1 MIFLPEAEI
10 VRRDLD
16 RDLVGKKIKD
26 VDVSVAKV
34 VKRSGN
40 RTTIANALIGVKLT
54 SLDRIGTH
62 LVFGL
67 DSDDLL
73 VLALSPTTSVRRNAN
88 KDKVE
93 DDTVFTIT
101 FTQTGQLRLI
111 DPKETVEV
119 FLVPADQP
127 LEDTV
132 PEIADFGMDPLA
144 KPMAWTDFGRR
155 ILQLDGKLK
164 TILCDDNVIV
174 GLGDIYSD
182 EILFEAS
189 LRYDRTGSSLNTQ
202 ELRRFFR
209 SVVSVL
215 NDAVKYRGTTIDAAP
230 FVDPA
235 GNPWQLPGPPAGLRQ
250 TWQPEPSLPATIGSQ
265 QVRRPLD
272 LLLRPVPSLTVLLLF
287 AGFAAQT
294 ALARSTVLV
303 MSASR
308 LLGANKTG
316 SVGGG
321 DRRHQWGAHAELVRC
336 LPLAMF
342 G

>member
-54 SLDRIGTH
+54 SLERIGTH

-73 VLALSPTTSVRRNAN
+73 VLALSHTTSVRRNAN

-93 DDTVFTIT
+93 DDTVFTIR

-155 ILQLDGKLK
+155 ILRLDGKLK
-164 TILCDDNVIV
+164 TILCDDSVIV

-202 ELRRFFR
+202 EVRRFFR

-230 FVDPA
+230 FETSRTTCRYSVNMADLAHAPVNHWFAASSPA
-235 GNPWQLPGPPAGLRQ
+235 AGL
-250 TWQPEPSLPATIGSQ
+250 TTATSPKSDCSAF
-265 QVRRPLD
+265 VCW
-272 LLLRPVPSLTVLLLF
+272 LR
-287 AGFAAQT
+287 
-294 ALARSTVLV
+294 
-303 MSASR
+303 
-308 LLGANKTG
+308 GANCVRTQ
-316 SVGGG
+316 SSLVG
-321 DRRHQWGAHAELVRC
+321 WGVPLRFTYTLVPRSH
-336 LPLAMF
+336 F
-342 G
+342 

>member
-1 MIFLPEAEI
+1 M
-10 VRRDLD
+10 
-16 RDLVGKKIKD
+16 
-26 VDVSVAKV
+26 
-34 VKRSGN
+34 
-40 RTTIANALIGVKLT
+40 
-54 SLDRIGTH
+54 
-62 LVFGL
+62 
-67 DSDDLL
+67 

-111 DPKETVEV
+111 DPKNAVEV

-127 LEDTV
+127 VVDTV
-132 PEIADFGMDPLA
+132 PEIDEMGMDPLA

-155 ILQLDGKLK
+155 ILRLDGRLK
-164 TILCDDNVIV
+164 TILCDDTVIV

-202 ELRRFFR
+202 EVRRFFR

-235 GNPWQLPGPPAGLRQ
+235 GNAGNFQDHLQVFGKHGELSPRSRQ
-250 TWQPEPSLPATIGSQ
+250 PL
-265 QVRRPLD
+265 VR
-272 LLLRPVPSLTVLLLF
+272 SKF
-287 AGFAAQT
+287 AGRWTYYCDQ
-294 ALARSTVLV
+294 SQV
-303 MSASR
+303 
-308 LLGANKTG
+308 
-316 SVGGG
+316 
-321 DRRHQWGAHAELVRC
+321 
-336 LPLAMF
+336 
-342 G
+342 

>member
-26 VDVSVAKV
+26 VDVTVAKV

-40 RTTIANALIGVKLT
+40 RSTIAAALTGVKISGLE
-54 SLDRIGTH
+54 RIGTH
-62 LVFGL
+62 LIFSL
-67 DSDDLL
+67 DNDQQL

-93 DDTVFTIT
+93 DDTLVTIT

-111 DPKETVEV
+111 DPKSEVEV
-119 FLVPADQP
+119 FLVSGDDSLVDA
-127 LEDTV
+127 V
-132 PEIADFGMDPLA
+132 PEIADVGMDPLA
-144 KPMAWTDFGRR
+144 KPMAWTDFGRK
-155 ILQLDGKLK
+155 ILQQDGKLK
-164 TILCDDNVIV
+164 TVLCDSSVIV

-202 ELRRFFR
+202 EVRRFFR
-209 SVVSVL
+209 SVVTVL

-235 GNPWQLPGPPAGLRQ
+235 GNAGSFQDHLQVFGKHGELSPRSRQ
-250 TWQPEPSLPATIGSQ
+250 PL
-265 QVRRPLD
+265 VR
-272 LLLRPVPSLTVLLLF
+272 TKF
-287 AGFAAQT
+287 AGRWTYYCDQ
-294 ALARSTVLV
+294 SQV
-303 MSASR
+303 
-308 LLGANKTG
+308 
-316 SVGGG
+316 
-321 DRRHQWGAHAELVRC
+321 
-336 LPLAMF
+336 
-342 G
+342 

>member
-54 SLDRIGTH
+54 SLERIGTH

-73 VLALSPTTSVRRNAN
+73 VLALSHTTSVRRNAN
-88 KDKVE
+88 EDKVE

-155 ILQLDGKLK
+155 ILRLDGKLK
-164 TILCDDNVIV
+164 TILCDDSVIV

-202 ELRRFFR
+202 EVRRFFR
-209 SVVSVL
+209 SVVRVL

-235 GNPWQLPGPPAGLRQ
+235 GNPGNFQDHLQVFGKHGGLSPRSRQ
-250 TWQPEPSLPATIGSQ
+250 PL
-265 QVRRPLD
+265 VR
-272 LLLRPVPSLTVLLLF
+272 SKF
-287 AGFAAQT
+287 AGRWTYYCDQ
-294 ALARSTVLV
+294 SQV
-303 MSASR
+303 
-308 LLGANKTG
+308 
-316 SVGGG
+316 
-321 DRRHQWGAHAELVRC
+321 
-336 LPLAMF
+336 
-342 G
+342 

>member
-26 VDVSVAKV
+26 VDVTLAKV

-40 RTTIANALIGVKLT
+40 RAAMAEALIGFKLT
-54 SLDRIGTH
+54 SLERLGTH
-62 LVFGL
+62 LVFTVEN
-67 DSDDLL
+67 DQLL

-111 DPKETVEV
+111 DPKGEVEV
-119 FLVPADQP
+119 FVVPAGEP
-127 LEDTV
+127 IEDTV
-132 PEIADFGMDPLA
+132 PEIADMGMDPLA
-144 KPMAWTDFGRR
+144 KPMAWTDFGRK
-155 ILQLDGKLK
+155 ILQQDGKLK
-164 TILCDDNVIV
+164 TVLCDETIIV

-189 LRYDRTGSSLNTQ
+189 LRYDRTGRSLNTQ
-202 ELRRFFR
+202 EVRRFFR
-209 SVVSVL
+209 SVVTVL

-235 GNPWQLPGPPAGLRQ
+235 GNEGSFQDHLQVFGKHGDLSPRSRQ
-250 TWQPEPSLPATIGSQ
+250 PL
-265 QVRRPLD
+265 VR
-272 LLLRPVPSLTVLLLF
+272 SKF
-287 AGFAAQT
+287 AGRWTYYCDQ
-294 ALARSTVLV
+294 SQV
-303 MSASR
+303 
-308 LLGANKTG
+308 
-316 SVGGG
+316 
-321 DRRHQWGAHAELVRC
+321 
-336 LPLAMF
+336 
-342 G
+342 

>member
-1 MIFLPEAEI
+1 VIFLPEAEI

-40 RTTIANALIGVKLT
+40 RTTMANALNGVKITGLAR
-54 SLDRIGTH
+54 LGTH
-62 LVFGL
+62 LVFSL
-67 DSDDLL
+67 DSEDLL

-111 DPKETVEV
+111 DPKNTVEV

-127 LEDTV
+127 VVDTV
-132 PEIADFGMDPLA
+132 PEIDEMGMDPLA

-155 ILQLDGKLK
+155 ILRLDGRLK
-164 TILCDDNVIV
+164 TILCDDTVIV

-202 ELRRFFR
+202 EVRRFFR

-235 GNPWQLPGPPAGLRQ
+235 GNAGNFQDHLQVFGKHGELSPRSRQ
-250 TWQPEPSLPATIGSQ
+250 PL
-265 QVRRPLD
+265 VR
-272 LLLRPVPSLTVLLLF
+272 SKF
-287 AGFAAQT
+287 AGRWTYYCDQ
-294 ALARSTVLV
+294 SQV
-303 MSASR
+303 
-308 LLGANKTG
+308 
-316 SVGGG
+316 
-321 DRRHQWGAHAELVRC
+321 
-336 LPLAMF
+336 
-342 G
+342 